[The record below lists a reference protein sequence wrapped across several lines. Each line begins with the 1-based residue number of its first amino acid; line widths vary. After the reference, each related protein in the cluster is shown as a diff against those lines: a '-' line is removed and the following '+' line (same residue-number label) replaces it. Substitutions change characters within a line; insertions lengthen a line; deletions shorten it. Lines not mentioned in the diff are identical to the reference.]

1 MVSKKLAKQLQEVL
15 KEDYKK
21 NVSLLEATQMIS
33 GMVGY
38 YDTLA
43 KIHFQDL
50 SPDDKEE

>member
-1 MVSKKLAKQLQEVL
+1 MVSQKLAKQFQKVL

-21 NVSLLEATQMIS
+21 NVSLLEASQMLS

-38 YDTLA
+38 YDLLA

-50 SPDDKEE
+50 STNDKEK